1 MRNYPYYESK
11 TFVNFR
17 EFVEYLD
24 KKFDKNIAVSFRK
37 NPHEDEVHL
46 RSYSRL
52 SEDIRCIASALV
64 SRGYGADTHCALIGR
79 LTYGWICTY
88 FAMLSVGAVLVPLD
102 PDWNVADLADTVKKA
117 ECTSLF
123 CSDDVLNNK
132 AEEICKAAGIEEVV
146 AIDYAENE
154 LTLEKLLL
162 EGIQLRE
169 GGDRGYESARIN
181 PDKLSML
188 VFTSGTTGKGK
199 GVMLTQ
205 TAILS
210 NLSGAL
216 SLIKIEDCGRTVGV
230 LPPHHTFGST
240 ISILGNMFFGT
251 HIYISSGVRYIVK
264 ELKEQKPTHLI
275 LVPLYLETFYRKI
288 KAAIADSGKEKILS
302 GMMKITNAI
311 SRTGLDMRQKL
322 YKNMLAAFGGELK
335 LVVSGGAPLTSEVA
349 DTFESFGITIING
362 YGITECAPLLS
373 ANRDR
378 QQKKGS
384 VGMPVP
390 NATVK
395 IKEPDE
401 NGEGEIIAKGPNVML
416 GYYKDADATAEAFDE
431 DGYFRTGDIG
441 KLDEDGWLYITGRA
455 KNLIIL
461 SNGKNVY
468 PEEIEVELAAVPG
481 VLDVVV
487 YEGISKR
494 GGEHNAIV
502 AEIFPD
508 AEYFKK
514 NAIEDKQ
521 AYFRKYINDFN
532 RTAVAYKKIGVLKI
546 RETEFPKNTLRKI
559 TRFKIDRTID

>member
-1 MRNYPYYESK
+1 MKNYPFYESK
-11 TFVNFR
+11 TYVNIR
-17 EFVEYLD
+17 EFVEMLD
-24 KKFDKNIAVSFRK
+24 KKYGDNFAVSFKK
-37 NPHEDEVHL
+37 NPHDDEVHL
-46 RSYSRL
+46 RTYSRL
-52 SEDIRCIASALV
+52 CEDIRCIASALA
-64 SRGYGADTHCALIGR
+64 SRGFGAGNHIALIGR

-88 FAMLSVGAVLVPLD
+88 FAMLSLGATLVPLD
-102 PDWNVADLADTVKKA
+102 PDWSAEDLADTVTKA

-123 CSDDVLNNK
+123 CSDDVLSSK
-132 AEEICKAAGIEEVV
+132 AKTICDAANIETVC
-146 AIDYAENE
+146 AIDFAESD

-169 GGDRGYESARIN
+169 NGDLGYESARIN
-181 PDKLSML
+181 PDKLSLL

-210 NLSGAL
+210 NLAGAL
-216 SLIKIEDCGRTVGV
+216 KLIKIKEGGRTVGV

-240 ISILGNMFFGT
+240 INILANLFFGT
-251 HIYISSGVRYIVK
+251 HIYLSSGARYIVK
-264 ELKEQKPTHLI
+264 ELKEHRPTHLI

-288 KAAIADSGKEKILS
+288 KSSIADSGKEKVLS
-302 GMMKITNAI
+302 GLMKVTNAI
-311 SRTGLDMRQKL
+311 SSTGLDMRQKL
-322 YKNMLAAFGGELK
+322 YRNILSAFGGELK
-335 LVVSGGAPLTSEVA
+335 LVVSGGAPLSSDIA
-349 DTFESFGITIING
+349 DIFESFGIKIING

-373 ANRDR
+373 ANRDK

-384 VGMPVP
+384 IGMPVP
-390 NATVK
+390 NAIVK
-395 IKEPDE
+395 IKDPDE

-416 GYYKDADATAEAFDE
+416 GYYKDAEATAEAFDE

-441 KLDEDGWLYITGRA
+441 KFDDDGWLYITGRA

-468 PEEIEVELAAVPG
+468 PEEIEVELAAIPG
-481 VLDVVV
+481 VIDVVV
-487 YEGISKR
+487 YEGISRR
-494 GGEHNAIV
+494 GGENNAIV

-508 AEYFKK
+508 AEYLKK
-514 NAIEDKQ
+514 NNTEDKE

-532 RTAVAYKKIGVLKI
+532 RNAVAYKKIGVLKI

-559 TRFKIDRTID
+559 TRFKIDKTID

>member
-1 MRNYPYYESK
+1 MKNYPYYESRSY
-11 TFVNFR
+11 VNFR
-17 EFVEYLD
+17 EFIEYID
-24 KKFDKNIAVSFRK
+24 KKFDKNIALSYRK
-37 NPHEDEVHL
+37 NPHDNEIHL
-46 RSYSRL
+46 RSYARL
-52 SEDIRCIASALV
+52 CDDVRAIATALV
-64 SRGYGADTHCALIGR
+64 SRGFGAGKHCALIGR

-88 FAMLSVGAVLVPLD
+88 YAMLSIGAVLVPLD
-102 PDWNVADLADTVKKA
+102 PDWHAEDLADTVTKA

-123 CSDDVLNNK
+123 CSDDVLKNK
-132 AEEICKAAGIEEVV
+132 AETICKAAGIETVV
-146 AIDYAENE
+146 AIDYEESE

-169 GGDRGYESARIN
+169 GGDRGYENARIN

-210 NLSGAL
+210 NLHGAL
-216 SLIKIEDCGRTVGV
+216 KLIKIKDLGRTVGV

-240 ISILGNMFFGT
+240 ISILGNMAFGT
-251 HIYISSGVRYIVK
+251 HMYLSSGVRYIVK
-264 ELKEQKPTHLI
+264 ELKEQRPTHLI

-288 KAAIADSGKEKILS
+288 KASIAESGKEKILA
-302 GMMKITNAI
+302 GMMKVTNAF

-322 YKNMLAAFGGELK
+322 YKNMLAAFGGELS
-335 LVVSGGAPLTSEVA
+335 LVVSGGAPLTDEVA
-349 DTFESFGITIING
+349 NTFESFGITIING
-362 YGITECAPLLS
+362 YGITECSPLLS
-373 ANRDR
+373 ANRDK

-390 NATVK
+390 NTTVK

-416 GYYKDADATAEAFDE
+416 GYYKDEEATAEAFDE
-431 DGYFRTGDIG
+431 DGYFRTGDVG
-441 KLDEDGWLYITGRA
+441 KFDENGWLYITGRA

-468 PEEIEVELAAVPG
+468 PEEIEVELASVPG
-481 VLDVVV
+481 VIDIVV

-508 AEYFKK
+508 ADYLKK
-514 NAIEDKQ
+514 NNIEDKQ
-521 AYFRKYINDFN
+521 AYFRKFINDFN

-546 RETEFPKNTLRKI
+546 RDTEFPKNTLRKI
-559 TRFKIDRTID
+559 TRFKIDKTID